1 MAHSL
6 GFYGDEVSF
15 WVVSGQL
22 ACLAHSLTQV
32 LPGGSH
38 LLAKMD
44 SSVRI
49 LGGWQDVLWAGSSSV
64 LLASPEFFQLVFSGS
79 AVLFIGNSWCET
91 TQASSYYHV
100 WSRWAVSVSSTLTSG

>member
-64 LLASPEFFQLVFSGS
+64 LLASPEFSQLVFSGS
-79 AVLFIGNSWCET
+79 TMFLI
-91 TQASSYYHV
+91 
-100 WSRWAVSVSSTLTSG
+100 